1 MPAGQ
6 TTKVKGDAMG
16 NGAGPIIAKIL
27 VEQLDIHAYHGWH
40 AHEGEFGQSFL
51 VDLEFEANI
60 AEAARTDDL
69 SAAIDYG
76 KVVAET
82 RKLFV
87 DRRYKLIEAA
97 ASALADDLLRTF
109 PAMLSVFVRVRKVN
123 PPIPERLNA
132 VGVELRKQRDASHS

>member
-1 MPAGQ
+1 MSSVSPS
-6 TTKVKGDAMG
+6 
-16 NGAGPIIAKIL
+16 IAKIL
-27 VEQLDIHAYHGWH
+27 VEQLDVHAYHGWH

-51 VDLEFEANI
+51 VDLEFEADI
-60 AEAARTDDL
+60 ARAAATDDL
-69 SAAIDYG
+69 QHAIDYG

-87 DRRYKLIEAA
+87 ERRYKLLEAA

-109 PAMLSVFVRVRKVN
+109 PAMLSVFVRVRKVK

-132 VGVELRKQRDASHS
+132 VGVELRRVRDASHD

>member
-1 MPAGQ
+1 MGEKKNMLQA
-6 TTKVKGDAMG
+6 KV
-16 NGAGPIIAKIL
+16 I

-51 VDLEFEANI
+51 VDLEFETDI
-60 AEAARTDDL
+60 ADAAETDEL
-69 SAAIDYG
+69 RHAIDYG

-87 DRRYKLIEAA
+87 ERRYKLLEAA
-97 ASALADDLLRTF
+97 ANALADDLLRTF
-109 PAMLSVFVRVRKVN
+109 PAMKSIFVRVRKVK

-132 VGVELRKQRDASHS
+132 VGVELRKARDPSHG

>member
-1 MPAGQ
+1 ML
-6 TTKVKGDAMG
+6 
-16 NGAGPIIAKIL
+16 IAKII

-51 VDLEFEANI
+51 IDLEFEADI
-60 AEAARTDDL
+60 SEAARNDDL
-69 SAAIDYG
+69 NAAVDYC

-97 ASALADDLLRTF
+97 ASALADDLLRSF
-109 PAMLSVFVRVRKVN
+109 PAMRSIFVRVRKVN

-132 VGVELRKQRDASHS
+132 VGVELRKVRDSSHA

>member
-1 MPAGQ
+1 MPAVE
-6 TTKVKGDAMG
+6 K
-16 NGAGPIIAKIL
+16 PLIAKIL

-51 VDLEFEANI
+51 IDLEFEADI
-60 AEAARTDDL
+60 AAAASSDEL
-69 SAAIDYG
+69 GAAIDYG

-87 DRRYKLIEAA
+87 ERRYKLLEAA
-97 ASALADDLLRTF
+97 ASALADDLLRAF
-109 PAMLSVFVRVRKVN
+109 PSMLSIFVRVRKVN

-132 VGVELRKQRDASHS
+132 VGVELRKVRDDGHG

>member
-1 MPAGQ
+1 MTEKKEKMLA
-6 TTKVKGDAMG
+6 KV
-16 NGAGPIIAKIL
+16 L

-51 VDLEFEANI
+51 VDLEFETDI
-60 AEAARTDDL
+60 ALAAATDDL
-69 SAAIDYG
+69 KYAIDYG

-87 DRRYKLIEAA
+87 ERRYKLLEAA
-97 ASALADDLLRTF
+97 AAALADDLLRTF
-109 PAMLSVFVRVRKVN
+109 PAMQSIFVRVRKVK

-132 VGVELRKQRDASHS
+132 VGVELRKAREPSHG

>member
-1 MPAGQ
+1 M
-6 TTKVKGDAMG
+6 GDT
-16 NGAGPIIAKIL
+16 GAKLPAKIL

-51 VDLEFEANI
+51 VDLEFETDI
-60 AEAARTDDL
+60 AAAARTDDL
-69 SAAIDYG
+69 RHAIDYG
-76 KVVAET
+76 KVVAEA

-87 DRRYKLIEAA
+87 ERRYKLLEAA

-109 PAMLSVFVRVRKVN
+109 PAMQSIFVRVRKVK

-132 VGVELRKQRDASHS
+132 VGVELYKVRAHTHDRT